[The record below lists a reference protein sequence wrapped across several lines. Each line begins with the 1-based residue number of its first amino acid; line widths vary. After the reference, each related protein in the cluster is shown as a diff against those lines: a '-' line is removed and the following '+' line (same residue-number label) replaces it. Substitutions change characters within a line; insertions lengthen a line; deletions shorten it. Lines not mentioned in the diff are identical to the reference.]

1 MYNKILVP
9 LDGSTLSE
17 GVLPYVRSIA
27 RALHSPVEL
36 LRVNDPAEPGAQV
49 PAVNGAEYLE
59 KIAASLSGITA
70 VSCAVEQGYPAAV
83 IVDRAAEQSG
93 TLIAMATRGY
103 SGPLRWPLGSVAE
116 KALHATKSHLLLVR
130 PIGGDSGGEA
140 RWKTVLVPLDG
151 SELAEK
157 VLPTVAD
164 LTACLKLEA
173 VLIHVLIR
181 FYFGSPDALL
191 PVFGGNVPNQQEL
204 WAQAGA
210 NANQY
215 LTEKVEQLRAQG
227 LPRVSSL
234 LIEDGPEGAAAAIIE
249 LARNTA
255 DNLMIMS
262 THGRSGI
269 ARWVLGS
276 VTQRVVRHTNDPV
289 IVIPPQS

>member
-1 MYNKILVP
+1 
-9 LDGSTLSE
+9 
-17 GVLPYVRSIA
+17 
-27 RALHSPVEL
+27 VEL
-36 LRVNDPAEPGAQV
+36 LRVNDPAEAGAQAS
-49 PAVNGAEYLE
+49 AVNVAEYLE
-59 KIAASLSGITA
+59 KIAASLSEITA

-93 TLIAMATRGY
+93 TLIAMATHGC
-103 SGPLRWPLGSVAE
+103 SGPHRWLLGSVAE
-116 KALHATKSHLLLVR
+116 KVLHATKSHLLLVR

-164 LTACLKLEA
+164 LTAGLKLEA
-173 VLIHVLIR
+173 VLVHVLVR

-204 WAQAGA
+204 WAQASA

-269 ARWVLGS
+269 ARWLLGS